1 MTQYPFPKDF
11 IWGAATASYQIEGA
25 WDEDGKGES
34 VWDRFTHQPYRILNG
49 DTGDIACDHYHH
61 MPEDVALMKALGLPS
76 YRFSINWPRVLPDGK
91 GQIEP
96 RGLDFYDRLVDELLN
111 AGIKPMATLN
121 HWDLPQAL
129 EDQGGWLNRDSVN
142 WFSDYAQVMF
152 DKLGDRVAYW
162 ATHNEPFVVAFLGY
176 GYGVFA
182 PGIANFSDAFQA
194 THHLLLSH
202 GQTVQRYRAS
212 GLKGQIGIVLN
223 LSTFKPKTDDPK
235 DAAAAWRDECLVNNL
250 YLDPIFK
257 SQYPDDLMDWIGEM
271 APDVHEG
278 DLEIISQ
285 PIDFLGINYYFGQVV
300 SHSPNGL
307 LKLNSEPNIDPGWG
321 MTGKGWGICPSQLT
335 ELLLYL
341 KEDYGNLP
349 MFITENGTSLG
360 EPADEN
366 GFVNDQGRINFLRA
380 HFLAA
385 HTAIQQGVNLKGYYV
400 WSLMDNFEWAEGYS
414 LRFGL
419 VHVDF
424 DDPARKRTP
433 KASANWYRDVIRDN
447 AVGG

>member
-1 MTQYPFPKDF
+1 MTQYSFPKDF

-34 VWDRFTHQPYRILNG
+34 IWDRFTHQPYRILNG

-61 MPEDVALMKALGLPS
+61 MPEDVALMKELGLPS
-76 YRFSINWPRVLPDGK
+76 YRFSINWPRILPDGV
-91 GQIEP
+91 GQVEP
-96 RGLDFYDRLVDELLN
+96 RGVDFYDRLVDELLA

-129 EDQGGWLNRDSVN
+129 QDKGGWVNRDSVE
-142 WFSDYAQVMF
+142 WFADYAQVMF
-152 DKLGDRVAYW
+152 DALGDRVAFW

-176 GYGVFA
+176 GFGNFA
-182 PGIANFSDAFQA
+182 PGIANIADAYQA

-202 GQTVQRYRAS
+202 GRAVQRFRET
-212 GLKGQIGIVLN
+212 GLRGQIGIVLN
-223 LSTFKPKTDDPK
+223 LSTFTPESDDPS
-235 DAAAAWRDECLVNNL
+235 DAAAAWRDENMLNHL
-250 YLDPIFK
+250 YLGPLFK
-257 SQYPDDLMDWIGEM
+257 GQYPADLMAWIGEM
-271 APDVHEG
+271 APKVQEG
-278 DLEIISQ
+278 DLDVISQ
-285 PIDFLGINYYFGQVV
+285 PIDFLGINYYFGEVV
-300 SHSPNGL
+300 GFSPHGL
-307 LKLNSEPNIDPGWG
+307 MKLQSRPNVDPGWG

-335 ELLLYL
+335 ALLLKL
-341 KEDYGNLP
+341 KSEYGNPP

-385 HTAIQQGVNLKGYYV
+385 HDAIRQGVNLKGYYV

-433 KASANWYRDVIRDN
+433 KASASWYQDVIESN
-447 AVGG
+447 TVGK